1 MIEVRLLTHFRGYT
15 GGEISVMA
23 TGETIGGLLTDLD
36 RQFTGLRF
44 RIIDEQDEIRRHIKL
59 FRNRDQVDS
68 ISAALADGDV
78 VHIIGALSGG

>member
-1 MIEVRLLTHFRGYT
+1 VIEVRLLTHFRGYT

>member
-1 MIEVRLLTHFRGYT
+1 
-15 GGEISVMA
+15 MA